1 MTATWSV
8 ICLIEWSGDLYAS
21 RVSVSCPP
29 RVSWEALRSLIIIRL
44 WFQLSLSC
52 NVSDNLHKPAT
63 ATTAAVIPSDML
75 AAESSKYENLAAAHT
90 ILSLP
95 TYLCL
100 VTLTMNVLDPEV
112 LGGDMEL
119 GI

>member
-1 MTATWSV
+1 M
-8 ICLIEWSGDLYAS
+8 
-21 RVSVSCPP
+21 
-29 RVSWEALRSLIIIRL
+29 
-44 WFQLSLSC
+44 Q
-52 NVSDNLHKPAT
+52 NLHKPAT
-63 ATTAAVIPSDML
+63 AATAAVIPSDMV

-90 ILSLP
+90 ISSLP